1 MILLSYPHA
10 SLLPLLAKRAHFFFL
25 TFSFLLLLTALGGA
39 AFAASPGA
47 VTPYTFLGRVMDSHH
62 AAFDTNRV
70 CTLAVRNG
78 ESGDLLVETTT
89 FFRPGL
95 RRNYVLAVP
104 VSTSKAAGFAVQGES
119 LSVAATDDLGNVWE
133 GVIPGAL
140 CGEAAGIREVD
151 IVLGA
156 DANGNGID
164 DRLEEELRTQWE
176 TGPYWE
182 DGEEFDPA
190 RDYDGDGVGTLDEA
204 YSGTDPFN
212 PDDALR
218 ITAMSLDHVPDRS
231 LDTHEEL
238 VTLAFPAV
246 PGRAYSVQTSSD
258 LSSDNWTSTPFTLPD
273 DDTATTTVSVP
284 SNAKAVNPV
293 VVYLLP
299 STNSAAF
306 FRIRLE

>member
-1 MILLSYPHA
+1 MNRHLLHPFSFARIA
-10 SLLPLLAKRAHFFFL
+10 SALLFTYSFFL
-25 TFSFLLLLTALGGA
+25 GLTAPGGT

-70 CTLAVRNG
+70 CTLAVRDG
-78 ESGDLLVETTT
+78 TSGDLLVETTT

-104 VSTSKAAGFAVQGES
+104 VSTSKAAGFAVQGEA
-119 LSVAATDDLGNVWE
+119 LSVAATDDLGNLWE

-164 DRLEEELRTQWE
+164 DRLETELRTQWE
-176 TGPYWE
+176 TGRYWVA
-182 DGEEFDPA
+182 GEEFDPT
-190 RDYDGDGVGTLDEA
+190 RDYDGDGVATLDEA

-218 ITAMSLDHVPDRS
+218 ITAMTLDNVASRS
-231 LDTHEEL
+231 SGASDSSL
-238 VTLAFPAV
+238 VTLSFPAV
-246 PGRAYSVQTSSD
+246 PGRAYSVQTVSD
-258 LSSDNWTSTPFTLPD
+258 LSSDNWTSTSFTLPD
-273 DDTATTTVSVP
+273 DDTAATTVSIP